1 MASETN
7 SWEQA
12 TANVE
17 PLDDPYEKSREA
29 EQMLFMKRIPKAAL
43 ASIISSWIY
52 FLYSFKCLLDAQ
64 AAVYQLANQ
73 SDESIVPT
81 GPTHLLAFLALG
93 KEKRQP
99 LLRLVG
105 DICPTVDVFVAYC
118 GEELEVLLGTA
129 RAAAALDYPKHRY
142 RVIVLDDSVS
152 SSVET
157 EIRHLQCVSQN
168 VFYTTRGSKP
178 KTHTKAGN
186 LNHGLKY
193 VSDLPG
199 GPSQLVA
206 VLDVDMIPSRHW
218 LRALVPHILT
228 DPGVAMAN
236 PPQRQYN
243 IPDGDPLG
251 QSLDILF
258 DMIEPLKNATNS
270 AWCCGTG
277 FVVRRDA
284 LDGIG
289 GIPEESMNEDVLTS
303 FYLAAA
309 GWRIVYVHED
319 VQWGL
324 VPSTITSHLK
334 QAKRWCAG
342 IISCAA
348 VFYSPQARN
357 MTLQEKYGVL
367 FPAIAMAMTITFNMA
382 IMVGLPLLLLSGA
395 PLVAY
400 STESQLRAVS
410 VLFLV
415 KFLAIF
421 SFDFLAAKATNYHL
435 SLMFSAGPWTV
446 PFQFMT
452 IVQFAISVFS
462 ARGAPLF
469 TPSGLVDIQT
479 AKTFASRIKVALWDN
494 SFIVHVVISMS
505 LVAGI
510 VASANAAIQT
520 NNVQGLWKDLLVR
533 AAWPPIF
540 QMWSAYILS
549 CWTPISYTLNPPTP
563 PSRNSSVDRDP
574 KTQLA
579 YPNRHAKDQFPPE
592 AEVWYNIPEFNLLER
607 NITVPG
613 FSPLFPDAHCTENGD
628 VCQLVTGESEINAA
642 TTLTALTFS
651 PLFDLRKTYFLIA
664 GIAGISPKLATL
676 GSVTFARY
684 AIQVALQYELDARS
698 IPENFTTGYIP
709 QGSVFPNEYSQ
720 SIYGT
725 EVFELNNPL
734 RQLAIAFA
742 RTATLNDSATAIS
755 YRVNYASSLAYM
767 PGSQPPSVLGCDV
780 ATSDTFFSGTLLSEA
795 FENTTRL
802 FTNGSGVYCTT
813 AQEDNA
819 TLEALLRGAIN
830 NRTDFS
836 RIIIMRTA
844 SDFDRPFA
852 EEPDTVNLF
861 YADQGGFE
869 PAVRNIYLAGV
880 KVVQGVLGQWEGT
893 FEEGVK
899 PDNYIG
905 DIFGS
910 LGGVPDFGPGSEF
923 GDDPVFSGRKRRRRW
938 WRRRV

>member
-1 MASETN
+1 M
-7 SWEQA
+7 
-12 TANVE
+12 
-17 PLDDPYEKSREA
+17 
-29 EQMLFMKRIPKAAL
+29 
-43 ASIISSWIY
+43 
-52 FLYSFKCLLDAQ
+52 
-64 AAVYQLANQ
+64 
-73 SDESIVPT
+73 
-81 GPTHLLAFLALG
+81 
-93 KEKRQP
+93 
-99 LLRLVG
+99 
-105 DICPTVDVFVAYC
+105 DVFIAYC

-152 SSVET
+152 SIVET
-157 EIRHLQCVSQN
+157 EIRQLQCVSQN

-199 GPSQLVA
+199 GPSELVA
-206 VLDVDMIPSRHW
+206 VLDVDMIPSQHW

-251 QSLDILF
+251 QSLDVLF

-289 GIPEESMNEDVLTS
+289 GIPEESMNEDILTS

-382 IMVGLPLLLLSGA
+382 IMVGLPLLLFSGA

-415 KFLAIF
+415 QFLAIF

-452 IVQFAISVFS
+452 IVQFAISAFS

-479 AKTFASRIKVALWDN
+479 TKTFASRIKVVLWDN
-494 SFIVHVVISMS
+494 GFIVHVVISMS

-540 QMWSAYILS
+540 QMWSDYILS

-579 YPNRHAKDQFPPE
+579 YPNRHAKDQVRVRP
-592 AEVWYNIPEFNLLER
+592 
-607 NITVPG
+607 
-613 FSPLFPDAHCTENGD
+613 S
-628 VCQLVTGESEINAA
+628 QLSAI
-642 TTLTALTFS
+642 
-651 PLFDLRKTYFLIA
+651 LRL
-664 GIAGISPKLATL
+664 
-676 GSVTFARY
+676 
-684 AIQVALQYELDARS
+684 
-698 IPENFTTGYIP
+698 
-709 QGSVFPNEYSQ
+709 
-720 SIYGT
+720 
-725 EVFELNNPL
+725 
-734 RQLAIAFA
+734 
-742 RTATLNDSATAIS
+742 
-755 YRVNYASSLAYM
+755 M
-767 PGSQPPSVLGCDV
+767 
-780 ATSDTFFSGTLLSEA
+780 
-795 FENTTRL
+795 
-802 FTNGSGVYCTT
+802 YCT
-813 AQEDNA
+813 
-819 TLEALLRGAIN
+819 GACAMAI
-830 NRTDFS
+830 
-836 RIIIMRTA
+836 
-844 SDFDRPFA
+844 
-852 EEPDTVNLF
+852 L
-861 YADQGGFE
+861 
-869 PAVRNIYLAGV
+869 
-880 KVVQGVLGQWEGT
+880 VL
-893 FEEGVK
+893 
-899 PDNYIG
+899 
-905 DIFGS
+905 
-910 LGGVPDFGPGSEF
+910 
-923 GDDPVFSGRKRRRRW
+923 
-938 WRRRV
+938 